1 MTRVARALAES
12 VGCLERMDA
21 RFALVGGFAVSA
33 RSEPRFTRD
42 VDIAVAVAD
51 DEAAEAVVFALT
63 GVGYVPRATVE
74 QEAVGRL
81 ATVRLAS
88 EAKPL
93 GGVILD
99 LLFASSGI
107 EPEIVESAQRIELL
121 AGLVVPVAV
130 TGHLIA
136 LKVLSRSAARPQD
149 AADLIAL
156 SAVASA
162 TDWEEAERA
171 AALIEARGFSRGK
184 ALLDEVRAVR
194 ADRGGGG

>member
-1 MTRVARALAES
+1 MTRVARALADA
-12 VGCLERMDA
+12 VRCLERMDA

-42 VDIAVAVAD
+42 VDIAVAVEN
-51 DEAAEAVVFALT
+51 DEAAEAVIFALT
-63 GVGYVPRATVE
+63 RTGYIPRATVE
-74 QEAVGRL
+74 QEAAGRL

-88 EAKPL
+88 QTKPL

-107 EPEIVESAQRIELL
+107 EPEIVERAERIELL
-121 AGLVVPVAV
+121 AGLVVPVAI

-136 LKVLSRSAARPQD
+136 LKVLSRAAARPQD
-149 AADLIAL
+149 SADIIAL
-156 SAVASA
+156 SAVASPS
-162 TDWEEAERA
+162 DWADAEGA

-184 ALLDEVRAVR
+184 ALVDEVRAVR
-194 ADRGGGG
+194 ASRG